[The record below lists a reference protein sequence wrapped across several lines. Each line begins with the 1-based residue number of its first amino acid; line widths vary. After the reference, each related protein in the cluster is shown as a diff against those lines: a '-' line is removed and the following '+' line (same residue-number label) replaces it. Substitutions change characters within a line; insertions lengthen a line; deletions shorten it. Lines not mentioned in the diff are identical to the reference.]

1 MKISQSQLNKIIKEV
16 LNEISGEDPAYAGG
30 AWGEKDRE
38 KVRQDNKRVGARQKA
53 HDDKLAR
60 QKNQRA
66 QKESEAEELRQT
78 LGNDWEVNVRM
89 LEGYYQ
95 LTVNKA
101 VWAQKPGTNPQENW
115 QYL

>member
-1 MKISQSQLNKIIKEV
+1 MKITKSQLNKIIKEV
-16 LNEISGEDPAYAGG
+16 LSEISP
-30 AWGEKDRE
+30 K
-38 KVRQDNKRVGARQKA
+38 QRV

-89 LEGYYQ
+89 LEGWYQ

-101 VWAQKPGTNPQENW
+101 VWAQEPGTNPQTM
-115 QYL
+115 LDPRS

>member
-1 MKISQSQLNKIIKEV
+1 MKISKTQLHKIIKEV
-16 LNEISGEDPAYAGG
+16 LNEISP
-30 AWGEKDRE
+30 KQR
-38 KVRQDNKRVGARQKA
+38 A

-60 QKNQRA
+60 QKAQRA

-89 LEGYYQ
+89 LEGWYQ

-101 VWAQKPGTNPQENW
+101 TWAQEPGTNPQTMLDPN
-115 QYL
+115 L